1 MLRTMVV
8 LILLFPLK
16 VWSDSGQKSC
26 LPERTAAH
34 LVWTVNAAENNSLL
48 YQLTNRVQLVGEQS
62 GNFAQFKVRFDPTFD
77 GVSLPYNLYAVLILR
92 DGEPV
97 AWWDYTRSCQGPGLS
112 FFPGREIALPKVN
125 LVGGG
130 AERLQIMV
138 WGKL

>member
-8 LILLFPLK
+8 FILFFPLK
-16 VWSDSGQKSC
+16 VWSDSGQRSC
-26 LPERTAAH
+26 LPERTEAQ
-34 LVWTVNAAENNSLL
+34 LMWTVNAAETGSLL
-48 YQLTNRVQLVGEQS
+48 HSLTNRVQLVGEQA
-62 GNFAQFKVRFDPTFD
+62 GAVAQFRVRFDPAFQ

-97 AWWDYTRSCQGPGLS
+97 AWWDYTRGCAGPGLS
-112 FFPGREIALPKVN
+112 FFPGREIHLPKVN